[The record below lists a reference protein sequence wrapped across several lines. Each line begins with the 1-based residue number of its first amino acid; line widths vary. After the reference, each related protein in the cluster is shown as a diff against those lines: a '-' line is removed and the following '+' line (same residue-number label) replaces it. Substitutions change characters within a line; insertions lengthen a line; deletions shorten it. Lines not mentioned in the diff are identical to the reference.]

1 MKKIAFAEALA
12 TLLGSSDSA
21 VGARGAFCMPPG
33 LHRHHHHPAAPRTK
47 IDQPS
52 RRRRNNH
59 SLNSSSSSYDGDLE
73 IIRRNGFRHRL
84 VSISNDNLSHHPMP
98 AEIYDGGS
106 SKLCL
111 VTSIMHR
118 RAESKAKQPLLKILL
133 IDDDDRAEKVVDVG
147 QLTTLWK
154 DWHASTEPI
163 DDPVGHFKG
172 LLSEARD
179 FLRDNSLQTE
189 KAAMNLYN
197 NRMANRSRPTDYRR
211 RGLTK
216 KKIPKVAAQASNP
229 SRFEDLLR
237 NLLKVGDDH
246 MSRLVDS
253 EFMMDYLYPDFCR
266 EGDDEQVVRRLVA
279 AHVLSE
285 DAKNG
290 GRFRRR
296 SCQFASAL
304 YGEEDERLEEIALLN
319 GGWIAVDASIKSAV
333 EGQKFASSAMSKNQM
348 KKGGVSRAL
357 TAADERIIHRLECL
371 AMGDV
376 WRRSDNQGDRK
387 DLEVDVRETLIGL
400 GLPLSSEGARSALI
414 EVGRWS
420 NVSEDNLGVVVEPW
434 SADTLEASRSLVK
447 AEEKRRTLL
456 LNTCKSIK
464 TKPRKKPLAQLEDRF
479 DLSSLPCVCIDA
491 KRTSFRDDAIG
502 IRLRSSTGRK
512 VSKAASKW
520 EVLIHIA
527 DVSDIYLKG
536 EGLLPSHDIALL
548 RHAAEQRGMSRYDL
562 PLGPLHLLPPVA
574 LKALSLKTDEDSCN
588 RCVTLW
594 AYIDERDGKLLEAG
608 LERTL
613 IASPTALTFADATSL
628 LDCDTDK
635 SNVKAVLSVAHRNL
649 SRWSRRH
656 ANLNEAARKREDR
669 LSQKELISN
678 ATGRDGRD
686 DGVGGSFQR
695 SRGHRLVDSSLDLY
709 AFALGTL
716 MRRANQPI
724 PRAPGSMENRGGR
737 LGTAPLR
744 RYIDGMAQRQA
755 IAVLC
760 DYGGKPLT
768 KEECRLA
775 ARLASKA
782 NEAISNI
789 KAAKDTPQG
798 SRR

>member
-1 MKKIAFAEALA
+1 
-12 TLLGSSDSA
+12 
-21 VGARGAFCMPPG
+21 
-33 LHRHHHHPAAPRTK
+33 
-47 IDQPS
+47 
-52 RRRRNNH
+52 
-59 SLNSSSSSYDGDLE
+59 
-73 IIRRNGFRHRL
+73 
-84 VSISNDNLSHHPMP
+84 
-98 AEIYDGGS
+98 
-106 SKLCL
+106 
-111 VTSIMHR
+111 
-118 RAESKAKQPLLKILL
+118 
-133 IDDDDRAEKVVDVG
+133 
-147 QLTTLWK
+147 
-154 DWHASTEPI
+154 
-163 DDPVGHFKG
+163 
-172 LLSEARD
+172 
-179 FLRDNSLQTE
+179 
-189 KAAMNLYN
+189 MNLYN

-216 KKIPKVAAQASNP
+216 KKIPKVAAQTSNP
-229 SRFEDLLR
+229 RRFEDLLR

-285 DAKNG
+285 DAAAG

-371 AMGDV
+371 AMGDA

-562 PLGPLHLLPPVA
+562 PLG
-574 LKALSLKTDEDSCN
+574 
-588 RCVTLW
+588 
-594 AYIDERDGKLLEAG
+594 
-608 LERTL
+608 
-613 IASPTALTFADATSL
+613 
-628 LDCDTDK
+628 
-635 SNVKAVLSVAHRNL
+635 
-649 SRWSRRH
+649 
-656 ANLNEAARKREDR
+656 
-669 LSQKELISN
+669 
-678 ATGRDGRD
+678 
-686 DGVGGSFQR
+686 
-695 SRGHRLVDSSLDLY
+695 
-709 AFALGTL
+709 
-716 MRRANQPI
+716 M
-724 PRAPGSMENRGGR
+724 
-737 LGTAPLR
+737 
-744 RYIDGMAQRQA
+744 
-755 IAVLC
+755 
-760 DYGGKPLT
+760 
-768 KEECRLA
+768 
-775 ARLASKA
+775 
-782 NEAISNI
+782 
-789 KAAKDTPQG
+789 
-798 SRR
+798 